1 MIGLLCF
8 VSITTTRFVLHA
20 ACAAATDQG
29 NIKSGSRSAGMGFRR
44 SRVASLKSK
53 KPRIAPGLCSRRC
66 ISPSKRMSIPAAA
79 FRSSHVIGAG
89 TSVVLIRR
97 IRHTAFVGPA
107 ARARSCRHAL
117 FMLRFLAR
125 GSAGTDGSVIGHAGG
140 GLALSRRNERRAEK
154 RRNDKSR
161 NRKFVSH
168 KKVSLKITGCEDPL
182 GTHCANPMFGQW
194 RMFGSNGETD

>member
-1 MIGLLCF
+1 
-8 VSITTTRFVLHA
+8 
-20 ACAAATDQG
+20 
-29 NIKSGSRSAGMGFRR
+29 
-44 SRVASLKSK
+44 
-53 KPRIAPGLCSRRC
+53 
-66 ISPSKRMSIPAAA
+66 MSIPAAA

-89 TSVVLIRR
+89 TRVVLIRR
-97 IRHTAFVGPA
+97 IRHAAFVGPA

-125 GSAGTDGSVIGHAGG
+125 GSAGTDGSVFGRAGG

-182 GTHCANPMFGQW
+182 GAHCANPMFGQW

>member
-44 SRVASLKSK
+44 SRAASLEKQKTPDCAGPLKVHQPLEKNVNTCCRFSK
-53 KPRIAPGLCSRRC
+53 QPWYRPRNQRC
-66 ISPSKRMSIPAAA
+66 LEPPDSP
-79 FRSSHVIGAG
+79 
-89 TSVVLIRR
+89 
-97 IRHTAFVGPA
+97 TAFVGPA

-140 GLALSRRNERRAEK
+140 GVGLSRRNERRAEK

-182 GTHCANPMFGQW
+182 GTYCANPMFGQW